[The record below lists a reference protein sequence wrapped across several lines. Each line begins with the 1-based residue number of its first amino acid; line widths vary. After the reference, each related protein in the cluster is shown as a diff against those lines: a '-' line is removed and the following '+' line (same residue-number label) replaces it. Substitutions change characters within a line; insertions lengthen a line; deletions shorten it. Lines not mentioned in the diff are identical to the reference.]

1 MQRFIC
7 MINLMVLS
15 NVTLPTFA
23 QDLMSSDHLKIRGY
37 IDSYYT
43 FDFSRPH
50 LRTETLQQVLFAI
63 MKSVD
68 LFPFTHGRLLPFFRD
83 GLASIR
89 PSLREKYIYR
99 SVGKWMAKYLRE

>member
-43 FDFSRPH
+43 FYFSRPH
-50 LRTETLQQVLFAI
+50 LRTETLQQDLFAI